1 MHEYGLAQDLL
12 AAAAEE
18 VRRLG
23 RPTVA
28 CLRIEVGELAGVS
41 MEALRAALQVA
52 GQGTAFETATIEIE
66 RVPGKLRCEGCGRE
80 GAPSEL
86 DIADPETSKP
96 WICPRC
102 GYLLL
107 ATQGHSLVLKDLV
120 LVDAAAGG

>member
-1 MHEYGLAQDLL
+1 MHEYGLALDLL

-23 RPTVA
+23 GPPVA
-28 CLRIEVGELAGVS
+28 RLRIEVGELAGVS
-41 MEALRAALQVA
+41 PEALRAALQVA

-86 DIADPETSKP
+86 DIADPEASKP

-102 GYLLL
+102 GHLLR
-107 ATQGHSLVLKDLV
+107 ATQGHSLVLKGLV
-120 LVDAAAGG
+120 LADPAAV